1 MITCPQCGS
10 SSVLKDEAFHLAGKG
25 GVMREASS
33 LIRLGEHVV
42 AGSETL
48 LPVGHA
54 QFGYGRGWWDEFWCL
69 DEHGEGCWLSA
80 DEGEYAVER
89 PLNKAEWPKGFRP
102 RLGTHVRLLG
112 LDYVVGEAETATCQ
126 AVRGEFPEELE
137 IGETHL
143 YFDLSGTD
151 GGIATFE
158 TWDGGEAWTIGR
170 WIDPWDVQSA

>member
-1 MITCPQCGS
+1 M
-10 SSVLKDEAFHLAGKG
+10 
-25 GVMREASS
+25 
-33 LIRLGEHVV
+33 
-42 AGSETL
+42 
-48 LPVGHA
+48 
-54 QFGYGRGWWDEFWCL
+54 
-69 DEHGEGCWLSA
+69 
-80 DEGEYAVER
+80 
-89 PLNKAEWPKGFRP
+89 
-102 RLGTHVRLLG
+102 
-112 LDYVVGEAETATCQ
+112 GEAETATCQ